1 MKPPRFEMPARTVA
15 KWFFI
20 MRPCVLALCSAILI
34 NSYAQTRAA
43 SYPISGAWTVAPSNS
58 RQIVFVRHAC
68 QAFRRKEGLTKKG
81 SAGRLVIFRLGEST
95 WYNRRGT
102 RVCRNIFSKPV
113 DKKSFRLVDVCR
125 TSTGHAEQE
134 SYTLKRLNSLQV
146 FITPDG
152 TGSRTYELIGC
163 PT

>member
-1 MKPPRFEMPARTVA
+1 MHQAIADRSSLSATLSGFPQKRGVDKERLGRT
-15 KWFFI
+15 
-20 MRPCVLALCSAILI
+20 
-34 NSYAQTRAA
+34 
-43 SYPISGAWTVAPSNS
+43 
-58 RQIVFVRHAC
+58 
-68 QAFRRKEGLTKKG
+68 
-81 SAGRLVIFRLGEST
+81 LVIFRLGELT